1 MKIGRA
7 ALIGSVDVFNILNRS
22 DITTLSTSYTSTSWL
37 QPTQILVPR
46 YAKFSA
52 QIDF

>member
-1 MKIGRA
+1 MRFGRTSVT
-7 ALIGSVDVFNILNRS
+7 GSLDVFNILNKS
-22 DITTLSTSYTSTSWL
+22 DINTLSTSYTSSWL

>member
-1 MKIGRA
+1 MRFGRTTVT
-7 ALIGSVDVFNILNRS
+7 GSVDVFNILNKS
-22 DITTLSTSYTSTSWL
+22 DINTLSTSYTSTWL

-46 YAKFSA
+46 YAKFNA